1 MNAMITPN
9 SKEEGQADMDTD
21 TIGSSTNNQKF
32 PSFPLAELHAHLG
45 TSISPAT
52 LWQIAHDLGF
62 KLPKDDY
69 ADFANYV
76 MLSRERRMTLQ
87 EYFEKIYHPLLDT
100 LSSGTHAVEQATYHC
115 MAGAY
120 RSQGITL
127 LELRNNPMKH
137 NANAR
142 LDLDHII
149 MAMLRGMERALLEYK
164 HLRAGLIFCM
174 GRDMTFKQN
183 SIILDK
189 AIKYHNRGV
198 VGIDVAGPPTK
209 DFHFQDYEPLFKKA
223 RSAGLHITVHTGEW
237 RGTDDMWEALKYAQ
251 PERFGHGIYAAYDK
265 ELMKEIANRGI
276 VLEVC
281 PMSNIATKAVRDAA
295 EMKSILRTLIDN
307 KVKFCIN
314 TDWPEV
320 IEGCHLRNQLVMLRD
335 EAMLSE
341 DEIKACNKIAF
352 ESSFVP
358 QQTGL
363 DAYL

>member
-1 MNAMITPN
+1 LMT
-9 SKEEGQADMDTD
+9 ADP
-21 TIGSSTNNQKF
+21 IGSARTIQDRST
-32 PSFPLAELHAHLG
+32 FPLAELHAHLA

-69 ADFANYV
+69 DEFARYI
-76 MLSRERRMTLQ
+76 MLSRERRMTLD
-87 EYFEKIYHPLLDT
+87 EYFDKIYHPLLDA
-100 LSSGTHAVEQATYHC
+100 LSSGTHAVEQATYHS

-174 GRDMTFKQN
+174 AREFSVEQN
-183 SIILDK
+183 AIIMDK
-189 AIKYHNRGV
+189 AIKYHRRGV
-198 VGIDVAGPPTK
+198 IGIDVAGPANP
-209 DFHFQDYEPLFKKA
+209 DFHFKDYKELFDRA
-223 RSAGLHITVHTGEW
+223 RRAGLRITVHSGE
-237 RGTDDMWEALKYAQ
+237 TLKTNDMWEALEFAK
-251 PERFGHGIYAAYDK
+251 PDRFGHGIYAAYDIP
-265 ELMKEIANRGI
+265 LMKELARRGT

-281 PMSNIATKAVRDAA
+281 PMSNIATKAVKDAN
-295 EMKSILRTLIDN
+295 EMKRMLRSLINN

-320 IEGCHLRNQLVMLRD
+320 IEDCHLRNQL
-335 EAMLSE
+335 AMLQDEGMLSASE
-341 DEIKACNKIAF
+341 IQSCNKIAF
-352 ESSFVP
+352 EASFVP
-358 QQTGL
+358 KSSGL